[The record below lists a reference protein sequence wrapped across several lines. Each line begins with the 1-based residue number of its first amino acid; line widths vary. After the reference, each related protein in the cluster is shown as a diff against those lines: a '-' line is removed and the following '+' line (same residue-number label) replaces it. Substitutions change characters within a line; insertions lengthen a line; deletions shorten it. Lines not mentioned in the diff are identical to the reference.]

1 MRRDRSRF
9 CLSLR
14 FRREIRS
21 GFDSAIDMGT
31 NNLSEKY
38 VGYATGFRRSAFHL
52 GATVWHQFMEHKC
65 LQQASSLAFHT
76 LLCFVPLSAVALFLL
91 KTFGIVEDGNSPLI
105 VALRDNFL
113 PRYAAEEIVSE
124 LSGFANRNLG
134 GLGVG
139 GFLLF
144 LLVSTMLFMS
154 VEQHFNDIWGAR
166 RRLPIVQAFQKY
178 AVFYTLLSVGPLLI
192 WLFFSTATNWV
203 FAHVFPW
210 VLVYCV
216 FFLMYIAMP
225 NTFVKWNTALV
236 GTFVAGT
243 LFQIAR
249 MAFGRYLE
257 LVWKN
262 YSDIYGALALLV
274 VFAIWTY
281 VTWVVILLGAEISNS
296 LQHFHPAPIKRNRFR
311 HVTGNY
317 LNSSDII
324 MLFLI
329 VAEHFSKGRGA
340 CPTEQVVSISDIP
353 EEVVEPCLDRFKAA
367 RLIYEVEGDTNGFLP
382 ARGLASITLQQIVDA
397 AESEMTVHLTDG
409 LPSEEGERVLD
420 DLRESQREHL
430 EKVTVASLL

>member
-1 MRRDRSRF
+1 M
-9 CLSLR
+9 
-14 FRREIRS
+14 
-21 GFDSAIDMGT
+21 AIY
-31 NNLSEKY
+31 NLSGKY
-38 VGYATGFRRSAFHL
+38 AGYATGFRKSAWHL
-52 GATVWHQFMEHKC
+52 ATIVWHQFMGHKC
-65 LQQASSLAFHT
+65 MQQASSLAFNT

-91 KTFGIVEDGNSPLI
+91 KTFGVFEDGNSALI

-144 LLVSTMLFMS
+144 LVVSTMLFMS
-154 VEQHFNDIWGAR
+154 VEQHFNDIWRA
-166 RRLPIVQAFQKY
+166 RRLPILQAFQKY

-225 NTFVKWNTALV
+225 NTDVQWSAALL

-243 LFQIAR
+243 LFQIVKI
-249 MAFGRYLE
+249 AFGRYLE
-257 LVWKN
+257 VVWQN
-262 YSDIYGALALLV
+262 YSDIYGALAMLV

-281 VTWVVILLGAEISNS
+281 VIWVVTLLGAEVSNS
-296 LQHFHPAPIKRNRFR
+296 VQHFHVASITSERFGDAPI
-311 HVTGNY
+311 NY
-317 LNSSDII
+317 INASDVI
-324 MLFLI
+324 MLFLVI
-329 VAEHFSKGRGA
+329 AEHFCKGRGA
-340 CPTEQVVSISDIP
+340 CPTERVVSVSSLP
-353 EEVVEPCLDRFKAA
+353 TEVVEQCLDRFKAA
-367 RLIYEVEGDTNGFLP
+367 RLIYEVEGDMDGFLP
-382 ARGLASITLQQIVDA
+382 ARGLASITLQQVVDA
-397 AESEMTVHLTDG
+397 VEGKIIGRLTDG
-409 LPSEEGERVLD
+409 LSSATGVRVLG
-420 DLRESQREHL
+420 DLRESQRERL